1 MRITIDV
8 DCTPDEARRF
18 LGLPD
23 VAPMQSALID
33 EVHKHMVAN
42 LEAMEPETIMKT
54 WLPIGLQGLE
64 SAQKLFWSQM
74 QKAATEAQRTMG
86 PKASAHEKGAQGSEA
101 EKTAPQKPV
110 SQKGTKQE

>member
-33 EVHKHMVAN
+33 EVHKRMVAN
-42 LEAMEPETIMKT
+42 LEAMEPETIVKT

-74 QKAATEAQRTMG
+74 QKAAAEAQRTMG
-86 PKASAHEKGAQGSEA
+86 QEPGAREKNMEGSEA
-101 EKTAPQKPV
+101 EKTAPQEPV
-110 SQKGTKQE
+110 SQKGTKHE

>member
-1 MRITIDV
+1 MKITIDV

-23 VAPMQSALID
+23 VAPMQSMLID
-33 EVHKHMVAN
+33 EVQKHMMAN

-54 WLPIGLQGLE
+54 WLPLGLQGLE

-74 QKAATEAQRTMG
+74 QKAAAEAKKTMAPKTEA
-86 PKASAHEKGAQGSEA
+86 PKD
-101 EKTAPQKPV
+101 TKP
-110 SQKGTKQE
+110 E

>member
-33 EVHKHMVAN
+33 EVHKRMMAN
-42 LEAMEPETIMKT
+42 LEAMEPETIVKT

-64 SAQKLFWSQM
+64 SAQKMFWSQM
-74 QKAATEAQRTMG
+74 QKAASEAQRTMG
-86 PKASAHEKGAQGSEA
+86 QNPGVREKKSEGSEA

-110 SQKGTKQE
+110 SQKGTKHE